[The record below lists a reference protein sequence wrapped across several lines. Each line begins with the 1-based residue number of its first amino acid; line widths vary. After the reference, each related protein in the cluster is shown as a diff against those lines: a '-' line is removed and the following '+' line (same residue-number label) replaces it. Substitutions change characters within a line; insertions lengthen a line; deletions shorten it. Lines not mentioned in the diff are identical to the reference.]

1 VTGRSGVALAAALL
15 ILSAIATLAL
25 GTVLVVQL
33 DLMLAAN
40 RQALALERADSR
52 SRLTLLLLRLEADSQ
67 GGELPAEAPA
77 MGGVRSYLREGPTT
91 AVVSVE
97 AGRRPGGYRSDARIE
112 LRWTDGAWRI
122 HVAQVR

>member
-25 GTVLVVQL
+25 GAVLVVQL

-40 RQALALERADSR
+40 RQALALDRADSR
-52 SRLTLLLLRLEADSQ
+52 SRLTLLLLRLEADSL

-77 MGGVRSYLREGPTT
+77 MTGVRAYLREGPTS